1 VLRIHHLFNL
11 ISRRP
16 PQETRLCSGYY
27 PVLSASELL
36 EPHRELVDKIR
47 HYFGVPETV
56 WASTHEQLLHNF
68 ARRVQLLSACE
79 ARHHTGPGGLLRHA
93 LETVNRAMKIRRA
106 YMLPNGASSECISEQ
121 QEIWNFA
128 VLCAALLHDIGKP
141 FRAVRISLRDR
152 EGRALHCS
160 LACDDLPA
168 GASYRPEFCRERQD
182 QQDQQDQHHQ
192 SIPLLIAGQIIPKT
206 ALQWLSQ
213 YPEVFN
219 LWLFTLSGRY
229 TEAGMLGE
237 IITRADQY
245 STPEPLSQNDGNQQ
259 LHAAAESESHPS
271 DQPVATSRR
280 AKEKQAGQDFLQ
292 WLRQQ
297 IVDDNIGIN
306 TDNAQLHTVEE
317 GLLIVSPALF
327 RRYLRHVDHLEL
339 EELQRGFQSLGIHRM
354 MAPNQPIWIYRQQ
367 GKKRNSKLRGMLI
380 SDPLTVLDLDSLPEV
395 NPLLTVEMP
404 RAGDKSDS

>member
-1 VLRIHHLFNL
+1 MSRIQHLFDL

-16 PQETRLCSGYY
+16 QQKTRPFSGFY

-47 HYFGVPETV
+47 QYFGVPESV

-68 ARRVQLLSACE
+68 ARRVQLLPASE
-79 ARHHTGPGGLLRHA
+79 AHHHTEPGGLLRHA
-93 LETVNRAMKIRRA
+93 LETVNRAMKIRRG

-128 VLCAALLHDIGKP
+128 VLCAALLHGIGKP
-141 FRAVRISLRDR
+141 ITAVRISLRDR

-168 GASYRPEFCRERQD
+168 GGSYRPEFCRG
-182 QQDQQDQHHQ
+182 QQEQHHQ
-192 SIPLLIAGQIIPKT
+192 SIPLLIAGQIIPKS

-219 LWLFTLSGRY
+219 LWLLTLSGRY

-245 STPEPLSQNDGNQQ
+245 ATPKPLPQNVGNQR
-259 LHAAAESESHPS
+259 LHSEAESESHPS

-292 WLRQQ
+292 WMHQQ
-297 IVDDNIGIN
+297 IVDDNKRGFLSLYISLADDAIPGNGIG
-306 TDNAQLHTVEE
+306 HTVS
-317 GLLIVSPALF
+317 V
-327 RRYLRHVDHLEL
+327 VDRLEL
-339 EELQRGFQSLGIHRM
+339 LPGNNTGAGRFIVVFQFVAIDHQLLYRMGLGVGLADGPYRIII
-354 MAPNQPIWIYRQQ
+354 APDESEVISDLSNENYPGPCIWI
-367 GKKRNSKLRGMLI
+367 S
-380 SDPLTVLDLDSLPEV
+380 ST
-395 NPLLTVEMP
+395 
-404 RAGDKSDS
+404 AAC